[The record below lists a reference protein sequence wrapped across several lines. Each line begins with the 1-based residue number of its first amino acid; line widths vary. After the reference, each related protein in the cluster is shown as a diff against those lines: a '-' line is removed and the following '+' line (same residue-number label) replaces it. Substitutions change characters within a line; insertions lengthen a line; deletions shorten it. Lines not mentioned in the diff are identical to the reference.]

1 MSNTRRKNS
10 PDPRGDQWAH
20 FRRTCEVFAQGR
32 HVGASRPE
40 QLAEIELEVS
50 QEPFS
55 ELLAEFQVQ
64 QEVQRRLAA
73 EYAAALVECE
83 RLQDDINQR
92 ALVSWGDPCPELD
105 GRLEREVLELAVC
118 EEAYELV
125 SEELDLVRS
134 ELRRRGLP
142 AH

>member
-1 MSNTRRKNS
+1 MSN
-10 PDPRGDQWAH
+10 PRSKKPLALRVAQWAH
-20 FRRTCEVFAQGR
+20 FRRTCEAFAQGR
-32 HVGASRPE
+32 HAGPSRPE
-40 QLAEIELEVS
+40 QLAELELEVS

-73 EYAAALVECE
+73 EYAAALVECQ
-83 RLQDDINQR
+83 RLQDDINRR
-92 ALVSWGDPCPELD
+92 ALVNWDEPCPELD
-105 GRLEREVLELAVC
+105 GQLEREVLELAVC

-134 ELRRRGLP
+134 ELQRRGLP